1 MKNKIDPML
10 ILFVGEVTIRCEAAI
25 PRADVHEH
33 CAKDD
38 GR

>member
-1 MKNKIDPML
+1 MKNKIDPMF
-10 ILFVGEVTIRCEAAI
+10 ILFVGKVTVCREAAL
-25 PRADVHEH
+25 PRTDVHEH